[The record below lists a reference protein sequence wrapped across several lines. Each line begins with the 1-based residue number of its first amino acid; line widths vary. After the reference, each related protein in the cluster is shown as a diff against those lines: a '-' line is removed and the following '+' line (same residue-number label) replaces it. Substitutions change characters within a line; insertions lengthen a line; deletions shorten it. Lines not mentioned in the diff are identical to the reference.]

1 MIKYEEVPALAK
13 SLIVCDVCGKE
24 FDVDSNDLEA
34 QEFLRIVAQFLIE
47 FIGGYASVFGDE
59 SHIQCDICQHCLLK
73 MIKDYMRRIGD

>member
-1 MIKYEEVPALAK
+1 MIKYKEVPALAK

-34 QEFLRIVAQFLIE
+34 QEFLRIE

-73 MIKDYMRRIGD
+73 MIKDYMRRIDD